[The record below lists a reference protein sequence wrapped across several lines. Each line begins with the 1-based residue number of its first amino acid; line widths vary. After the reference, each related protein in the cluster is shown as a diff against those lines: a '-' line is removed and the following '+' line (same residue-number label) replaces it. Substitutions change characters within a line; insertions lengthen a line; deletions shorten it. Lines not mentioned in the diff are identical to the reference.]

1 MPYSTLMFVNTYR
14 EALRDKAIEQHSKF
28 IGLKVP
34 AVYASPKIVSY
45 LPDGFV

>member
-1 MPYSTLMFVNTYR
+1 MVGKTGDHVLT
-14 EALRDKAIEQHSKF
+14 DKAVEQHPPH
-28 IGLKVP
+28 IGLEVP

>member
-1 MPYSTLMFVNTYR
+1 MVGKVGGHL
-14 EALRDKAIEQHSKF
+14 LRDKAVEQHSQH
-28 IGLKVP
+28 IGLEVP